1 MPYLVCT
8 YCRSKFELC
17 PSNIQINMLVEEE
30 RRFPLQNLSSRKA
43 IPNLIK
49 RRMRNRVDFQWGNER
64 LKNTKKIQSIEK
76 SKLKH

>member
-1 MPYLVCT
+1 MFVPQY
-8 YCRSKFELC
+8 
-17 PSNIQINMLVEEE
+17 NDQINMLVEEE

-76 SKLKH
+76 SKFKH